1 MISHQWNTAYDRID
15 EKHNMHTLI
24 KDQRKGGLTKIII
37 SRDTHIYSYINNP
50 LWDCLIEQHGFS
62 LSA

>member
-1 MISHQWNTAYDRID
+1 MISHQWNSAYDRID
-15 EKHNMHTLI
+15 EKHTLI
-24 KDQRKGGLTKIII
+24 KNQQKGGLTKIII